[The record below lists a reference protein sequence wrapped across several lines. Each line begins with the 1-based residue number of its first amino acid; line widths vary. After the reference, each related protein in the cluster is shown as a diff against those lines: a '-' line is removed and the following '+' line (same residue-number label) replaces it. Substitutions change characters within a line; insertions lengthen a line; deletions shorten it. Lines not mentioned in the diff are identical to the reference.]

1 MARAVADLAA
11 GNGLLNRRGK
21 VTRGVPADVPM
32 RAVSGRI
39 FAMIDAAGEIA
50 ELRARLAE
58 REAELATARAEL
70 TGARILIEQYKAQ
83 LAKLRRMQF
92 GRSSEKLDRQI
103 AQLELML
110 EDLEEGEAART
121 APSLN
126 AENEAPER
134 RKRERRQPVR
144 RPLPEH
150 LPREE
155 IVHAPGDVCP
165 GCGGTHFSKLGEDVT
180 EVLEKIPARLKVI
193 RHIRPKLSCRACE
206 TIIQA
211 PSPDLPVEKGR
222 PGPGLL
228 ANVVVSKYLDGLPLY
243 RQSAILAREGIE
255 IERATLADW
264 VGHAAWWAAP
274 LAALI
279 GAHVM
284 AAPVIHTDD
293 TPIKVLAPGNGQTRL
308 GRLWTYLVD
317 ERPWCGDRAPAA
329 FYRFSPDRKGER
341 PRDHLAGFS
350 GVIQA
355 DAYKGYEALTRPLGL
370 TPPGITHAA
379 CWAHAR
385 RHLYDEHEKTKSPI
399 AEEALRRIGQLY
411 EVEAAITGMTAEQ
424 RVAARQEHAVPI
436 LGDLKEWFEVQ
447 RRRLS
452 SKTTLYKAIGYAVTR
467 WDSLTLYVAD
477 GRIGIDNNP
486 AERSLRGI
494 ALTRKNFL
502 FLGSEA
508 GGDRAAILYTVLETA
523 KLGGLDPEAYLAD
536 VIDRMAK
543 GHPIN
548 RLCELLPWN
557 WGPTTARLAA

>member
-1 MARAVADLAA
+1 M
-11 GNGLLNRRGK
+11 
-21 VTRGVPADVPM
+21 
-32 RAVSGRI
+32 S
-39 FAMIDAAGEIA
+39 DATGEIA

-70 TGARILIEQYKAQ
+70 IGARILIEQYKAQ

-92 GRSSEKLDRQI
+92 GRSSEKLDHQI
-103 AQLELML
+103 AQLELRL

-121 APSLN
+121 AAAQTTQ
-126 AENEAPER
+126 AETPKR
-134 RKRERRQPVR
+134 PKRERQQPVR
-144 RPLPEH
+144 RPLPAH

-155 IVHAPGDVCP
+155 IVHAPGNVCP

-180 EVLEKIPARLKVI
+180 EVLEKIPARFKVI

-211 PSPDLPVEKGR
+211 PSPDLPIEKGR
-222 PGPGLL
+222 PGPGLI
-228 ANVVVSKYLDGLPLY
+228 ANVVVAKYLDGLPLY

-264 VGHAAWWAAP
+264 VGHAAWWVMS
-274 LAALI
+274 LAAMI
-279 GAHVM
+279 GTHVM
-284 AAPVIHTDD
+284 AAPIIHTDD
-293 TPIKVLAPGNGQTRL
+293 TPIKVLAPGLGRTRT

-317 ERPWCGDRAPAA
+317 QRPWQGKLAPAA
-329 FYRFSPDRKGER
+329 YYRFSPDRKGER
-341 PRDHLAGFS
+341 PRDHLAGFK

-355 DAYKGYEALTRPLGL
+355 DAYDGYEKLTRSAGPPSLGA
-370 TPPGITHAA
+370 PSIAHAA

-385 RHLYDEHEKTKSPI
+385 RYLYDEFEKTKSPI
-399 AEEALRRIGQLY
+399 AAEALRRIGQLY
-411 EVEAAITGMTAEQ
+411 EIEAEISGKTAEQ
-424 RVAARQEHAVPI
+424 RLAARQEHAVPI
-436 LGDLKEWFEVQ
+436 VAALKLWFEAQ
-447 RRRLS
+447 QRRLS
-452 SKTTLYKAIGYAVTR
+452 SKNTLCKAIQYSLTR
-467 WDSLTLYVAD
+467 WDSLTLYLAD

-502 FLGSEA
+502 FLGSDA
-508 GGDRAAILYTVLETA
+508 GGDRAAILYTVLESA
-523 KLGGLDPEAYLAD
+523 KLNGLDPEAYLAD

-548 RLCELLPWN
+548 RLSELLPWN
-557 WGPTTARLAA
+557 WNRQAAKLAA